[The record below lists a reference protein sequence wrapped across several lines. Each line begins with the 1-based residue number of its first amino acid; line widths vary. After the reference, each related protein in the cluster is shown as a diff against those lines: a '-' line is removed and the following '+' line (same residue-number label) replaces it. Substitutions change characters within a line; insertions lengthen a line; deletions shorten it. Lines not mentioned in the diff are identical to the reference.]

1 MAAEVSLAPN
11 LLSLYRCQSLYCLHI
26 AKTPTPGTEIRRI
39 RSTSGQHSSW
49 HLYLPN
55 RPGAFRSQWGKSPD
69 ICSRNGYHRP
79 RQAYLPN
86 RPGALRSQWGKSP
99 DVCSSNGYH
108 RPRQAYLPNRPD
120 TPRSQW
126 VLTNWGSQ
134 ATPPKKADTEQNCLS
149 AVLSGVCLCLFFIQE
164 FPYSV

>member
-11 LLSLYRCQSLYCLHI
+11 LLSLYRCQILYCLHI

-86 RPGALRSQWGKSP
+86 RP
-99 DVCSSNGYH
+99 
-108 RPRQAYLPNRPD
+108 D

>member
-26 AKTPTPGTEIRRI
+26 AKTPTPSTEIRRI

-55 RPGAFRSQWGKSPD
+55 RPGALRSQWGKSPD
-69 ICSRNGYHRP
+69 VCSHNGYHRP

-86 RPGALRSQWGKSP
+86 RPGCLLVKRI
-99 DVCSSNGYH
+99 
-108 RPRQAYLPNRPD
+108 
-120 TPRSQW
+120 
-126 VLTNWGSQ
+126 SQ
-134 ATPPKKADTEQNCLS
+134 ATPPKKADAEPNCLS

>member
-55 RPGAFRSQWGKSPD
+55 RPGALRSQWGKSPD
-69 ICSRNGYHRP
+69 IGSR
-79 RQAYLPN
+79 
-86 RPGALRSQWGKSP
+86 
-99 DVCSSNGYH
+99 NGYH

-126 VLTNWGSQ
+126 GKSPDVCSHNGYHRPRQAYLPNCPECLLVKRVSQ
-134 ATPPKKADTEQNCLS
+134 ATSPKKADTEQNCLS